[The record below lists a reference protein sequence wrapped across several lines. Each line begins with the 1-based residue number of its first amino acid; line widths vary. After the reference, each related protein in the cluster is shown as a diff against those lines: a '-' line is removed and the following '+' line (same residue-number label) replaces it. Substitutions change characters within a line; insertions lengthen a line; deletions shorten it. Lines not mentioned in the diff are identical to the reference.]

1 MNILVVGNILKDVY
15 LNIDTRKE
23 NLETDS
29 RNIKWLDVSFDA
41 SEHRFFNR
49 ESSLGGAAI
58 TLEVLEKWG
67 LKPPLMDLICLSM
80 KTA

>member
-41 SEHRFFNR
+41 SEHRF
-49 ESSLGGAAI
+49 L
-58 TLEVLEKWG
+58 
-67 LKPPLMDLICLSM
+67 
-80 KTA
+80 TARVVSVELQ